1 MSMSPI
7 ILNDSPA
14 TIIFLIVLIWMLFL
28 ALKDQKSLRKG
39 NHVDYKSVIVS
50 LGVLG
55 TFIGIAFGLW
65 EFDTLHIDKSV
76 PKLLEGLKLA
86 FLTSIAGMGISIFLS
101 TIQKKEFSGGEEEL
115 SVFKQINEK
124 LSGIKEINEQIK
136 GLRLEIRDEQKSTR
150 LLIEKNNQ
158 TLENLATDDSLKSF
172 RIEVHEE
179 QLKSRTFLEEQFS
192 ATNKT
197 LEQAIEFLSRGA
209 TEEIIK
215 ALENVISDFN
225 KNLVDQFGD
234 NFKQLNEAVV
244 NLLKWQEQYKEILE
258 KDQGL
263 LTEIRTSIEASKQTL
278 EEISLRN
285 DEVMKVY
292 EQLKSVI
299 NTYDNQVA
307 TLNKQLE
314 TFSTMGTKATDV
326 FNELSKG
333 FEKVQS
339 GMGEQSEAI
348 SKLTKDISQKL
359 PDSLGQLENTLV
371 GLTTQF
377 GKDYKAFLDNYRNLL
392 S

>member
-1 MSMSPI
+1 MSPI